1 MSQSLSATYLHL
13 IFSTKNRQRWFT
25 DAALRTELHSYL
37 GGISKNLDCP
47 PIIVG
52 GVDDHVHILARMGRC
67 ITQSDWVKEIKR
79 VSHTRLKA
87 KDAKMRDF
95 SWQAGYGIFSVSASS
110 VEVVTEYIRKQE
122 EHHKKTTF
130 QEEYRTFLKST
141 ASNGTK
147 NMSGTE
153 SNRIMG
159 HNPVGV
165 GRIYMIR
172 NPG

>member
-37 GGISKNLDCP
+37 GGISKNLDCL

-52 GVDDHVHILARMGRC
+52 GVDDHIHILARMGRC

-79 VSHTRLKA
+79 VSNTWLKA

-130 QEEYRTFLKST
+130 QEEYRTFLKKH
-141 ASNGTK
+141 GIEWDEK
-147 NMSGTE
+147 Y
-153 SNRIMG
+153 
-159 HNPVGV
+159 VWD
-165 GRIYMIR
+165 
-172 NPG
+172 

>member
-1 MSQSLSATYLHL
+1 
-13 IFSTKNRQRWFT
+13 
-25 DAALRTELHSYL
+25 
-37 GGISKNLDCP
+37 
-47 PIIVG
+47 
-52 GVDDHVHILARMGRC
+52 
-67 ITQSDWVKEIKR
+67 
-79 VSHTRLKA
+79 
-87 KDAKMRDF
+87 MRDF